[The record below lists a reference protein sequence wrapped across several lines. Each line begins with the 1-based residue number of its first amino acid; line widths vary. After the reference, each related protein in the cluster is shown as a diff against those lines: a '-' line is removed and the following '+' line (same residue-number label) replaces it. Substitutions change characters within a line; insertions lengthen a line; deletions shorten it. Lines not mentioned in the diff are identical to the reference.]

1 MLRCRHIS
9 CRICGAKAGFGAV
22 KQCDGCCN
30 DAGGRLNCEER
41 GIDVGRLAAA
51 EGEGGGGGGAM
62 VTVSS
67 TEVND

>member
-22 KQCDGCCN
+22 KQFDGCCN
-30 DAGGRLNCEER
+30 DGGGRLKCEER

-51 EGEGGGGGGAM
+51 EGDGGGGAM